1 MGDLYLEKI
10 VRRAP
15 TIKDSLLKVLILF
28 AAVGLSYGIMS
39 VVYADPEGPLI
50 QYAQLFLM
58 LVVGILIGA
67 YYLAIQLNVEHEY
80 IVTNGEIDID
90 RIIAKRRRKRLCT
103 IPPLDVEIMAPYTDE
118 YKHYYDKNG
127 DFAHTYDTTASK
139 YSKNRW
145 LIVAA
150 TKKYGRVRVL
160 FEPTD
165 RMVEHMR
172 EYMPRKVHLPE
183 NFVLPS
189 QRQAGRSEDDAEA

>member
-10 VRRAP
+10 VKRAP
-15 TIKDSLLKVLILF
+15 TARDSLLKILILVVT
-28 AAVGLSYGIMS
+28 AVLCYGIMS
-39 VVYADPEGPLI
+39 LIYADPESPLA

-58 LVVGILIGA
+58 LVVALIIGA

-127 DFAHTYDTTASK
+127 DFAHTFDTTSSK
-139 YSKNRW
+139 YSQNRW

-165 RMVEHMR
+165 RMIEHMR

-183 NFVLPS
+183 GFVLPS
-189 QRQAGRSEDDAEA
+189 QREDDAEA